1 MVINCLAI
9 VRYLKAL
16 VFFLFSISVFA
27 QVDST
32 YVKDHIKPYGVKF
45 AIGKDVLALD
55 YTLEDKKSTQT
66 FESNKP
72 VSIGV
77 GFLWGSSSF
86 SFSHGFSFMRE
97 KEKGKT
103 KATDFQYHH
112 YGDKFLIDLYYKRN
126 KGFYRYKENNK
137 DDTPTAEDI
146 FPDFKIHM
154 YGALFQYVWNN
165 EKYSLGA
172 AYDLSK
178 VQMKSAGSLLL
189 GGGMFYSS
197 LRNIPVL
204 SEKLNDYDKR
214 TYHFGP
220 NIGYGYNWVPYKKVL
235 VAGAFTFGVNG
246 AIEENLLTNKTIFTV
261 NPSVVGRFSLGYI
274 GEEWIV
280 SASAVANG
288 LFLNMKKDY
297 QTGLLTST
305 FNFTVIKRFNLKREI
320 KFLQKDYS
328 WKEAIFGNKIKDVN
342 NTLNEE

>member
-1 MVINCLAI
+1 M
-9 VRYLKAL
+9 
-16 VFFLFSISVFA
+16 SVVA

-32 YVKDHIKPYGVKF
+32 YVRDHIKSYGVKF
-45 AIGKDVLALD
+45 AFGKDVLALD

-126 KGFYRYKENNK
+126 KGFYRYTGDHK
-137 DDTPTAEDI
+137 DDTPTEDDI

-172 AYDLSK
+172 AYDFNK
-178 VQMKSAGSLLL
+178 VQVKSAGSLLL
-189 GGGMFYSS
+189 GGGGVLFITTEYSG
-197 LRNIPVL
+197 
-204 SEKLNDYDKR
+204 
-214 TYHFGP
+214 F
-220 NIGYGYNWVPYKKVL
+220 
-235 VAGAFTFGVNG
+235 F
-246 AIEENLLTNKTIFTV
+246 
-261 NPSVVGRFSLGYI
+261 
-274 GEEWIV
+274 
-280 SASAVANG
+280 
-288 LFLNMKKDY
+288 
-297 QTGLLTST
+297 
-305 FNFTVIKRFNLKREI
+305 
-320 KFLQKDYS
+320 
-328 WKEAIFGNKIKDVN
+328 
-342 NTLNEE
+342 